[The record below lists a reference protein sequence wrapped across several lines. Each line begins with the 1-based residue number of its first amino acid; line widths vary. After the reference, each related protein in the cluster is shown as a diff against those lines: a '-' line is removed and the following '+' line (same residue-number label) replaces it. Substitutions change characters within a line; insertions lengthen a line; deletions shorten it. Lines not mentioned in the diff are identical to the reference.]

1 MNHLYLQLG
10 RAIAGQCPPGFQQ
23 ARLEAEPDRGQVAVA
38 CTLADGSETA
48 PNLSEDAQDSV
59 WAALQAIRD
68 EMEKTDGTRWWRCTV
83 TLVAGGGFE
92 MEVEH

>member
-10 RAIAGQCPPGFQQ
+10 RAIAGQCPPGFQR
-23 ARLEAEPDRGQVAVA
+23 ARLEAAPDQGEAALA
-38 CTLADGSETA
+38 CTLADGSEVGPA
-48 PNLSEDAQDSV
+48 LSEEAQDAI

-68 EMEKTDGTRWWRCTV
+68 EMEKQEGRLWRRCTV

-92 MEVEH
+92 MEVEP